1 LSKPVIPKEQL
12 TAYQR
17 WEMESLDESS
27 KEPAIAL
34 PTAEEIEQIH
44 RNAHQEGYNAGRA
57 QGHEQGYQEGFNQG
71 IAAATEKANQI
82 QAVLSNLNQEMQRM
96 DQEVADDMLS
106 LSLAIAKQ
114 VLLQSL
120 EVKPEILLSVIRE
133 AIADLPPF
141 NQHANLV
148 LNPLDSA
155 LVKEHMGEQLGHTG
169 WKIIEDERVA
179 RGGCR
184 LETSASQMDVSLSKR
199 WERVVSA
206 IAQNSAWLSQE

>member
-1 LSKPVIPKEQL
+1 MSKPVIPKEQL

-17 WEMESLDESS
+17 WELESLDESA
-27 KEPAIAL
+27 KEPGITL

-44 RNAHQEGYNAGRA
+44 KNAHQEGYTAGQA
-57 QGHEQGYQEGFNQG
+57 NGYQDGFNRG
-71 IAAATEKANQI
+71 IAAATEKANQL
-82 QAVLSNLNQEMQRM
+82 QTVLSNLNNEMQRM
-96 DQEVADDMLS
+96 DQEVADDLLS

-120 EVKPEILLSVIRE
+120 EAKPEMLLSVIRE
-133 AIADLPPF
+133 SIANLPPF
-141 NQHANLV
+141 NQHANLL
-148 LNPLDSA
+148 LNPLDAA

-169 WKIIEDERVA
+169 WKIIEDGRIE

-184 LETSASQMDVSLSKR
+184 LETSGSQMDASLSRR

-206 IAQNSAWLSQE
+206 IAQDNSWLTQD

>member
-1 LSKPVIPKEQL
+1 MSKPVIPKEQL

-17 WEMESLDESS
+17 WELDSLDEST
-27 KEPAIAL
+27 KEPVITL

-44 RNAHQEGYNAGRA
+44 KNAHQEGYTAGQSR
-57 QGHEQGYQEGFNQG
+57 GYQDGFNQG

-82 QAVLSNLNQEMQRM
+82 QTVLANLNNEMQRM
-96 DQEVADDMLS
+96 DQEVADDLVS

-120 EVKPEILLSVIRE
+120 EVKPEILLSVVRE
-133 AIADLPPF
+133 SISSLPPF
-141 NQHANLV
+141 NQHANLL
-148 LNPLDSA
+148 LNPIDAA
-155 LVKEHMGEQLGHTG
+155 LIKEHMGEQLTHTG
-169 WKIIEDERVA
+169 WKIIEDGRIE

-184 LETSASQMDVSLSKR
+184 LETSGSQLDASLSKR

-206 IAQNSAWLSQE
+206 IAQDNSWLPQD

>member
-1 LSKPVIPKEQL
+1 MSKPVIPKEQL

-27 KEPAIAL
+27 KEPEIAL

-44 RNAHQEGYNAGRA
+44 RNAHQEGYNAGQAR
-57 QGHEQGYQEGFNQG
+57 GYQEGFNQG

-82 QAVLSNLNQEMQRM
+82 QVVLSNLNQEMQRM

-114 VLLQSL
+114 VLLQLL

-148 LNPLDSA
+148 LNPLDTA